1 MSNTDIRALVERL
14 NSLGLMLSV
23 IPLADGSLR
32 LNQWRTV
39 RYYDN
44 ETLIK
49 TIWSQSVLAKPGRQ
63 QEIARFLAPVAAFRR
78 AA

>member
-1 MSNTDIRALVERL
+1 MSDTDIRGLVERL
-14 NSLGLMLSV
+14 SSLGLLLSV
-23 IPLADGSLR
+23 TPLADGSLR

-44 ETLIK
+44 EAQVK
-49 TIWSQSVLAKPGRQ
+49 TIWSEAVLGKAGRQ
-63 QEIARFLAPVAAFRR
+63 HEIAKFLAPLASYRR